1 MQVNSLYNI
10 PTNIGTLSFT
20 AKRSL
25 SNGFKKTLVA
35 LSIDKNDDGGYDVNH
50 LIIDGN
56 KKNVY
61 TEVFTAYN
69 LARKTLV
76 SEAMV
81 YTFVQSV
88 GDITF
93 NEFVE

>member
-1 MQVNSLYNI
+1 MQVNSLHSI

-35 LSIDKNDDGGYDVNH
+35 LSIDKNDDGGYDVNR
-50 LIIDGN
+50 LTIDGN
-56 KKNVY
+56 KTKVY
-61 TEVFTAYN
+61 TEVFTTYS
-69 LARKTLV
+69 LARKNLV

-81 YTFVQSV
+81 YTFVHSV

-93 NEFVE
+93 KEFVK